1 MISNGL
7 QSTFT
12 MMEAL
17 IYPAYEKA
25 DKKEREKICRDLAKI
40 EAKMMMDEI
49 DEEIERRCKN
59 EI

>member
-1 MISNGL
+1 
-7 QSTFT
+7 